1 MEILYQPVKAG
12 SSLQSCR
19 NESII
24 GTRILKQ
31 NQNLNLLTNFNNN
44 EHIGSTKASTTNS
57 PENAK
62 SFHHTYIE
70 SLLCCVHPIILSS
83 KVQHRTPKE
92 KSVHEQTLVSGI
104 NNISGRKRA
113 TYKIQET
120 KKRIM
125 VETGYQKIDV
135 DKNTKHKLARPPVRY
150 YQQRNET
157 REFNTS

>member
-19 NESII
+19 NELI
-24 GTRILKQ
+24 TRTQILKQ

-62 SFHHTYIE
+62 SFHQHRVFAMLHP
-70 SLLCCVHPIILSS
+70 SHHPIIK

-135 DKNTKHKLARPPVRY
+135 DKNTKHKLARPPVR
-150 YQQRNET
+150 
-157 REFNTS
+157 

>member
-12 SSLQSCR
+12 SWLQSCR
-19 NESII
+19 NELII

-44 EHIGSTKASTTNS
+44 EHIGSITKASTTNS

-62 SFHHTYIE
+62 SFHQHRVFAMLHP
-70 SLLCCVHPIILSS
+70 SHHPIIK

-125 VETGYQKIDV
+125 VETGYHQKIDV
-135 DKNTKHKLARPPVRY
+135 VKNTKHKLAPPPVR
-150 YQQRNET
+150 
-157 REFNTS
+157 